1 MTSAVAGY
9 VTNKGGNLV
18 QLTSF
23 SLVEDCRTEKID
35 NNLKQEI
42 TKLVNDLNHETAQYC
57 TLVVALGGSQDTLDL
72 RDELKHIRQRAFEIA
87 RQNKHK
93 LIPALRKK
101 NVCEED
107 AKHLERLYNMYSACL
122 EMLEVEL
129 FQTLRLQKMFP
140 LQSGVHVLINVGTS
154 EPFLGFKSQINI
166 SEVSIQREADDLNQ
180 LERDL
185 TDVRELLFTIN
196 QKIAVQPWAADACYN
211 ENSPHEEDCKSES
224 SSNGSTASSIDITM
238 VEPNTKKKRWLC
250 VVIMTFVAV
259 LLSAAIIGV
268 CLGLLK

>member
-1 MTSAVAGY
+1 MSSPVAGCIS
-9 VTNKGGNLV
+9 NKGGNLV

-23 SLVEDCRTEKID
+23 SLVQDCRTEKID

-42 TKLVNDLNHETAQYC
+42 TKLTGDLNHETAQYC
-57 TLVVALGGSQDTLDL
+57 NLAVALGGSQDTLDL

-87 RQNKHK
+87 RQNKQK

-107 AKHLERLYNMYSACL
+107 AKQLERLYNMFSSCL
-122 EMLEVEL
+122 ELLEVEL

-140 LQSGVHVLINVGTS
+140 LQSGVHFLINVGTS
-154 EPFLGFKSQINI
+154 EPFLGCKSQINI
-166 SEVSIQREADDLNQ
+166 SEVSLQKESEEINL
-180 LERDL
+180 LERDIA
-185 TDVRELLFTIN
+185 DVHDLLFTIN
-196 QKIAVQPWAADACYN
+196 QKIAVQPWAAATYN
-211 ENSPHEEDCKSES
+211 ETFQQDEDCKSES
-224 SSNGSTASSIDITM
+224 STSGSTASSIDITM
-238 VEPNTKKKRWLC
+238 VEPNNKRKRWLC